1 MTVHIITCRDH
12 SSEHRHFL
20 AQPMLH
26 KHLLINGKRSGG
38 IHGYTLLHSFF
49 WVSQLIDLTL
59 LFIFVLFVCL
69 FVFLVVI
76 QLSIVG
82 NTQ

>member
-1 MTVHIITCRDH
+1 MVKGQVVYTGTLCYTL
-12 SSEHRHFL
+12 FL
-20 AQPMLH
+20 A
-26 KHLLINGKRSGG
+26 
-38 IHGYTLLHSFF
+38 
-49 WVSQLIDLTL
+49 SQLIDLTL

-82 NTQ
+82 NTQQQTNAEMDHSN